1 VSAAFR
7 AEPGLELSRDDI
19 QRLTELE
26 PAETDVV
33 IEALADA
40 GVVVPDHSRVRAGET
55 PAREPAPGGRP
66 SRDDSWRRPS
76 TPNHRG
82 GGK

>member
-1 VSAAFR
+1 MSRIARAVHRVSAAFR

-40 GVVVPDHSRVRAGET
+40 GVVVPDPSGVRASE
-55 PAREPAPGGRP
+55 PPSPREPAPGGP
-66 SRDDSWRRPS
+66 AAGAPWRRD
-76 TPNHRG
+76 
-82 GGK
+82 